1 MYDRA
6 LNTCAFLFD
15 SIPDKCETEEMCDKV
30 VPEDAFMLKCS
41 HDKYKIQKKRV
52 IKLLIVIY

>member
-6 LNTCAFLFD
+6 PNTCAFLFD

-41 HDKYKIQKKRV
+41 HDKYKIQKNV
-52 IKLLIVIY
+52 